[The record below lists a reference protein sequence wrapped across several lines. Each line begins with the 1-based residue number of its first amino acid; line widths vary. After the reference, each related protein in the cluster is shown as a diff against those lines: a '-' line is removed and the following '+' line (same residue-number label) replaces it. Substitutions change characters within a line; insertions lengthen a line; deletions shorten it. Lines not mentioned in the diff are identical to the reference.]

1 MTAAPTFASA
11 SEAMDMAHAALSYL
25 AAADATQLAA
35 ETQAR
40 CLQVLE
46 QATSMTTAARAAV
59 LAAFA
64 SAQGYCADAGH
75 SPRAWLAGRVR
86 VTKGAAAG
94 YTAWARRAAAHPQ
107 AAAAL
112 AAGQMPESFARTLCL
127 WTDTLPQDCRPAA
140 DAILLSAAKAGLD
153 LRGWPSWP
161 RSCWPGP
168 SPTSRMRTRRS
179 RTGRCGW
186 RPPSRARAS

>member
-1 MTAAPTFASA
+1 MTAAPTFATA

-64 SAQGYCADAGH
+64 SAQGYCADADH
-75 SPRAWLAGRVR
+75 SPQAWLAGRIR
-86 VTKGAAAG
+86 VTKSAAVG
-94 YTAWARRAAAHPQ
+94 YTAWVRRAAAHPQ
-107 AAAAL
+107 VPAAL
-112 AAGQMPESFARTLCL
+112 AAPRMSGA
-127 WTDTLPQDCRPAA
+127 
-140 DAILLSAAKAGLD
+140 SA
-153 LRGWPSWP
+153 PT
-161 RSCWPGP
+161 P
-168 SPTSRMRTRRS
+168 SPV
-179 RTGRCGW
+179 
-186 RPPSRARAS
+186 PAQL

>member
-1 MTAAPTFASA
+1 MTAAPTFATA

-64 SAQGYCADAGH
+64 SAQGYCADADH
-75 SPRAWLAGRVR
+75 SPRAWLAGRGR
-86 VTKGAAAG
+86 VTTGAAAG
-94 YTAWARRAAAHPQ
+94 YTAWARRAAAPPQ
-107 AAAAL
+107 VAAAL
-112 AAGQMPESFARTLCL
+112 AAGETSESVPRTLCL
-127 WTDTLPQDCRPAA
+127 WADTPPQDRRPAA
-140 DAILLSAAKAGLD
+140 D
-153 LRGWPSWP
+153 P
-161 RSCWPGP
+161 
-168 SPTSRMRTRRS
+168 
-179 RTGRCGW
+179 
-186 RPPSRARAS
+186 

>member
-1 MTAAPTFASA
+1 MATYLGGSA
-11 SEAMDMAHAALSYL
+11 CFPENVAAHAALSYL

-64 SAQGYCADAGH
+64 PAQGYCADADH

-107 AAAAL
+107 VAAAL

-127 WTDTLPQDCRPAA
+127 WTDKLPQDCRPAA

-153 LRGWPSWP
+153 LVSSSGGDPP
-161 RSCWPGP
+161 VGLDPGP
-168 SPTSRMRTRRS
+168 EPRRHHH
-179 RTGRCGW
+179 RVEPGQDEG
-186 RPPSRARAS
+186 PAQP